1 LNTRYLRVKKSLLPG
16 AGKGLFTTRPIK
28 KGECI
33 VEYKGRIRKWKD
45 VKHEDGYNGY
55 LMYLSSQT
63 VIDARPAI
71 NTKGRYANDARGMVR
86 VKGLRNNSTYVKVG
100 RKCFIEATRNILPGE
115 EILVHYGDAFWRLQ
129 AKLAR
134 LKHT

>member
-1 LNTRYLRVKKSLLPG
+1 MNTWHLTVRKSTLPN
-16 AGKGLFTTRPIK
+16 AGKGLFTTAFIK
-28 KGECI
+28 KGTRV

-63 VIDARPAI
+63 VIDAQPAI

-86 VKGLRNNSTYVKVG
+86 VKGLRNNSTYVQVG

-134 LKHT
+134 LKLT

>member
-1 LNTRYLRVKKSLLPG
+1 MNTRHLTVRKSTLPH
-16 AGKGLFTTRPIK
+16 AGKGLFTTTFIK
-28 KGECI
+28 KGNRV

-63 VIDARPAI
+63 VIDAHPAI
-71 NTKGRYANDARGMVR
+71 NTKGRYANDARGLIR
-86 VKGLRNNSTYVKVG
+86 VKGVRNNCTYVQVG

-134 LKHT
+134 LKHP

>member
-1 LNTRYLRVKKSLLPG
+1 MNTRHLTVRKSTLPN
-16 AGKGLFTTRPIK
+16 AGKGLFTTVFIK
-28 KGECI
+28 KGTRV
-33 VEYKGRIRKWKD
+33 VEYKGRIRKWKE

-63 VIDARPAI
+63 VIDAKPAT
-71 NTKGRYANDARGMVR
+71 NSKGRYANDARGMVR
-86 VKGLRNNSTYVKVG
+86 VKGLRNNSTYVQVG
-100 RKCFIEATRNILPGE
+100 RKCFIEATRNILAGE